1 MMTRRWLIGVC
12 LIIAGALFA
21 CAERC
26 DAQDKPADAPKKDE
40 VSEEHRCEKC
50 KSFAPL
56 VHAFGLRFRAAQNAE
71 EQREALATIRI
82 DPTADPES
90 DEAFV
95 YSYGVETLQKDTA
108 TDTYTV
114 RLTFHCRCSP
124 CRVIPMTLIIKGSE
138 NYYRLFL
145 E

>member
-1 MMTRRWLIGVC
+1 MMNLRWIAGVC
-12 LIIAGALFA
+12 MMMAGGIFS
-21 CAERC
+21 C
-26 DAQDKPADAPKKDE
+26 DGCDVQYKPATASGSDE
-40 VSEEHRCEKC
+40 VREVYRCETC

-56 VHAFGLRFRAAQNAE
+56 VRAFELRFSAAQNAE
-71 EQREALATIRI
+71 EQREALAMIRI
-82 DPTADPES
+82 DPTASPES

-108 TDTYTV
+108 TDTFTV
-114 RLTFHCRCSP
+114 RLTFRCRCSP
-124 CRVIPMTLIIKGSE
+124 STVIPMTLVIKGSE

>member
-1 MMTRRWLIGVC
+1 MMNLRC
-12 LIIAGALFA
+12 IAGVGLMMVGGIFSSGG
-21 CAERC
+21 C
-26 DAQDKPADAPKKDE
+26 DVPYRPAIASGRDG
-40 VSEEHRCEKC
+40 VREEYRCETC

-56 VHAFGLRFRAAQNAE
+56 VRAFELRFSAAQNAE
-71 EQREALATIRI
+71 EQREALAMIRM
-82 DPTADPES
+82 DPTASLES

-114 RLTFHCRCSP
+114 RLTFRCRCSP
-124 CRVIPMTLIIKGSE
+124 STVIPMTLVIKGSE